1 MSEMRHQNK
10 LQQLP
15 LSDRELL
22 MDPSEQNQKGD
33 LAVLQALH
41 REHPERFTTRNPP
54 GTKSPRR
61 LSAPGGVSIHSNLEG

>member
-1 MSEMRHQNK
+1 MSHQNK

-33 LAVLQALH
+33 LAMLHALH
-41 REHPERFTTRNPP
+41 REHPERFTTHNPP

-61 LSAPGGVSIHSNLEG
+61 LLMPGAGDIRSNLEG